1 VPDAPAQF
9 NSYLT
14 DNGVSALI
22 VEDSN
27 LPLWGKLASSL
38 STAPIRVGGV
48 SIYRLP
54 KQSVTSSRHALIR
67 MRKRFDNQRYETLL
81 VAIQKYLSN
90 GGNEHDLIAAKAPD
104 LGLIPANAII
114 GPPIDLY
121 PEDNRYGIQLRT
133 DRNDITV
140 GEFAWQPAAEELIE
154 KYRSCSSSAQFTGI
168 WLGRTKA
175 ETVGQVSM
183 SFDHRQ
189 LARAAAIAQAA
200 LAHETDVPPDSA
212 ARHSPPAMR

>member
-1 VPDAPAQF
+1 M
-9 NSYLT
+9 T

-38 STAPIRVGGV
+38 PTAPIRVGGV

-54 KQSVTSSRHALIR
+54 KQSVTSSRLTLIG

-81 VAIQKYLSN
+81 VAIEKYLSN
-90 GGNEHDLIAAKAPD
+90 GGNERDLVAAKAPD

-114 GPPIDLY
+114 GPPVDLF
-121 PEDNRYGIQLRT
+121 PEDNRYGIQLHT
-133 DRNDITV
+133 GGDDIIV
-140 GEFAWQPAAEELIE
+140 GEFASQPAAEELIE

-168 WLGRTKA
+168 WLGRTRA

-183 SFDHRQ
+183 SFDLQQ

-200 LAHETDVPPDSA
+200 PK
-212 ARHSPPAMR
+212 PASRRLRP